1 MAGRLQDKVAIITGT
16 GGSMGRVAARMFS
29 AEGALLVSCD
39 LNAEESIATTEEV
52 TASGGKIVALHGVNL
67 SDPAVAQQLVDLAMD
82 TYGRIDVLYNNAA
95 MAYFDWFED
104 MSYETFRDTMRDEV
118 DIVFHLTQQ
127 VWPHMLRQQSGSIIN
142 VGSVSGS
149 ICYAVLPGLA
159 HSTAKAG
166 VIAMTRHLAM
176 EGGPHNIRA
185 NSISPGLVETNQT
198 AEFMQNPDWWG
209 PMKSKLMLGRVG
221 KPEDVVPAAVYLA
234 SDESRWVTG
243 ANFAI
248 DGGTTAW

>member
-1 MAGRLQDKVAIITGT
+1 MAGRLQAKVAIITGT

-29 AEGALLVSCD
+29 DEGARLVACD
-39 LNAEESIATTEEV
+39 INADESSATADEV
-52 TASGGKIVALHGVNL
+52 KASGGEIVALHGANL
-67 SDPAVAQQLVDLAMD
+67 SDPAAAQQLVDLALE

-95 MAYFDWFED
+95 MAYFDWFDD
-104 MSYETFRDTMRDEV
+104 MSYETFRHTMQDEL
-118 DIVFHLTQQ
+118 DIVFHLTKQ
-127 VWPHMLRQQSGSIIN
+127 VWPHMVKRQAGSIIN

-176 EGGPHNIRA
+176 EGGVHNIRA

-198 AEFMQNPDWWG
+198 VEFMKNPDWWE